1 MPLCVFTFST
11 PIFNYTSLNILNI
24 LLTFFWLIFSF
35 AVLFGISVYVLLYCT
50 FPSIGYTATSQ
61 FYCSF
66 FFLVLHSRYRIFLFS
81 CSNTLSFI
89 VFFYTLHPCY
99 FFSFCF
105 FLSLVSCFLA
115 QITSYISHLS
125 FKKKFLFSVFIG
137 LNLFVFIF
145 STVYIHCYYL
155 FYQPFSLKQK
165 YAFWRHV
172 LLIIFLYFFLC
183 RIYWFPFLLCL
194 LQSGYICCFL
204 FSSSLFLWYNV
215 WTLLFIVLYL
225 PISKILYFFFL
236 SFLPLYLDLF
246 FYFIPYHLI
255 HQYFRLVSRDQFSLF
270 FFNAISIVMG
280 QVPELPTIETFF
292 PLSSFQFCS

>member
-1 MPLCVFTFST
+1 VLFTFLTITGFSSFYSLNLCFVTIFLSINISIILLPKSTLTIMPLCVFTFST

-50 FPSIGYTATSQ
+50 FPSIEYTATSQ

-115 QITSYISHLS
+115 
-125 FKKKFLFSVFIG
+125 
-137 LNLFVFIF
+137 
-145 STVYIHCYYL
+145 
-155 FYQPFSLKQK
+155 
-165 YAFWRHV
+165 
-172 LLIIFLYFFLC
+172 
-183 RIYWFPFLLCL
+183 
-194 LQSGYICCFL
+194 
-204 FSSSLFLWYNV
+204 
-215 WTLLFIVLYL
+215 
-225 PISKILYFFFL
+225 
-236 SFLPLYLDLF
+236 
-246 FYFIPYHLI
+246 
-255 HQYFRLVSRDQFSLF
+255 
-270 FFNAISIVMG
+270 
-280 QVPELPTIETFF
+280 
-292 PLSSFQFCS
+292 